1 VKLAFLLLILAGC
14 ATPARTPP
22 PAPGEFASAQT
33 ALEAIVIGKST
44 KAQVLA
50 ALGKGTEIAFD
61 SGYEVWVYRQQLKEK
76 EKPPRS
82 ELVLLFDRSGI
93 VSKAR
98 IQGQGAIFMIS
109 QIAR

>member
-1 VKLAFLLLILAGC
+1 MRLAFVLLILAGC

-22 PAPGEFASAQT
+22 PGPGEVRSAQAARD
-33 ALEAIVIGKST
+33 ALIIGKST
-44 KAQVLA
+44 KAEVRA
-50 ALGKGTEIAFD
+50 ALGNGSEIPFD

-93 VSKAR
+93 LSKTR
-98 IQGQGAIFMIS
+98 L
-109 QIAR
+109 R

>member
-1 VKLAFLLLILAGC
+1 MRRVFLLLILAGC

-22 PAPGEFASAQT
+22 PPGPGEVASAQT
-33 ALEAIVIGKST
+33 ARDAIVIGKSS
-44 KAQVLA
+44 KAEVRA

-61 SGYEVWVYRQQLKEK
+61 TGYEVWVYRQQLKEK

-93 VSKAR
+93 LAKTR
-98 IQGQGAIFMIS
+98 L
-109 QIAR
+109 R